1 MSNDSIM
8 NTTLIDMKFI
18 CERLGMT
25 DKWIYKLIQD
35 GRFPKPIKLGRSS
48 KWKLSEVDQWLQDHI
63 IASRGS

>member
-18 CERLGMT
+18 CEHLGMT
-25 DKWIYKLIQD
+25 DKWIYKLIQN

-48 KWKLSEVDQWLQDHI
+48 KWKLSEVDQWLQDQI

>member
-1 MSNDSIM
+1 MSNDSII

-18 CERLGMT
+18 CERLGMM

-48 KWKLSEVDQWLQDHI
+48 KWKLSEVDQWLQDQI
-63 IASRGS
+63 IASRDS